1 MLNRSARPKRI
12 LIVDD
17 ESTLVFFLQQG
28 IQEAQMTCTVE
39 VASSGEDAL
48 RKLTHKKFDLVITD
62 LKMPGINGFS
72 LIEAARSLHPQL
84 KTIVMTA
91 FGSRQVEE
99 EIQNL
104 GIDGYLNKPFPT
116 ADLIALIQNILFAK
130 DNVAP
135 DLIASKTNT

>member
-28 IQEAQMTCTVE
+28 IQEAKMTCTVE

-48 RKLTHKKFDLVITD
+48 TKLTYQEFDLVVTD
-62 LKMPGINGFS
+62 LKMPGISGFT
-72 LIEAARSLHPQL
+72 LIETARSLHPKI

-91 FGSRQVEE
+91 FGSRQVEN

-104 GIDGYLNKPFPT
+104 AINGYLNKPFPI
-116 ADLIALIQNILFAK
+116 ADLIALIQNILSTK
-130 DNVAP
+130 NDVTP
-135 DLIASKTNT
+135 DLITSQTNT